1 MDKYQMIAHSES
13 PCFYADYDYEQNVP
27 QLYEVDIQN
36 EYQLLLEIRQE
47 LYLIGE
53 FFNDNQQ
60 IIQKSLVI
68 GMKSYLNELSTSREI
83 SQY

>member
-1 MDKYQMIAHSES
+1 MIAHSES
-13 PCFYADYDYEQNVP
+13 PCFYADYDNDYDYEQNVP

>member
-1 MDKYQMIAHSES
+1 MDYQMIPSS
-13 PCFYADYDYEQNVP
+13 DNPFFYDEYVYQENVP
-27 QLYEVDIQN
+27 TIYDIDIQN

-53 FFNDNQQ
+53 LFNDNQQ
-60 IIQKSLVI
+60 IIQKSLII
-68 GMKSYLNELSTSREI
+68 GMKSYLNELTVSREM